1 MKKTGYLFSGLM
13 ALEPVFTSWAFS
25 RVFVLVSGHSYQ
37 TIVQFIGLVL
47 AFFVLFAG
55 IKAART

>member
-1 MKKTGYLFSGLM
+1 MGYLFSGLM

-47 AFFVLFAG
+47 AFFVFICWDKG
-55 IKAART
+55 G